1 MTKSDIKAHLKNK
14 IIAVIRSDNAE
25 TAEIM
30 SETILNSGIEVVEIT
45 FTVDGAADIIHE
57 LRKKFPNY
65 FVGAGTVTKP
75 EQAEDALKSGAQFI
89 VSPCVVEDVG
99 DFCKAED
106 VFCSLG
112 AQTSTEIYKAYLHG
126 GDVVK
131 LFPGELLTPSV
142 MKIFHGPFPY
152 VDFMPT
158 GGISDKNAREWF
170 NNGAFAL
177 GVGGYLTGGIDKT
190 NIPLLESRIK
200 KLLESLKE

>member
-1 MTKSDIKAHLKNK
+1 MDKIEIFNRLKNK
-14 IIAVIRSDNAE
+14 IIAVIRAE
-25 TAEIM
+25 DSVI
-30 SETILNSGIEVVEIT
+30 SELMAKTIIENGIEIIEMT
-45 FTVDGAADIIHE
+45 FTIPKVSRAISH
-57 LRKKFPNY
+57 LRETYPNA
-65 FVGAGTVTKP
+65 VIGAGSVLSVQ
-75 EQAEDALKSGAQFI
+75 QANDALQAGAQFI

-126 GDVVK
+126 SDVVK

-177 GVGGYLTGGIDKT
+177 GVGGYLTSGIDKT